1 MFTRSSLNL
10 LKSAAKSD
18 AAAQR
23 AFALAQAAQ
32 TKANKARELASVA
45 EAKELILELSK
56 AEVAARLTQTN
67 AASAY
72 MASVTD
78 RNSAWSAYEATKKN
92 EEVTMAA
99 LTRSDADLT
108 AAEDAATAER
118 DLIKTTE

>member
-1 MFTRSSLNL
+1 
-10 LKSAAKSD
+10 
-18 AAAQR
+18 
-23 AFALAQAAQ
+23 
-32 TKANKARELASVA
+32 VA